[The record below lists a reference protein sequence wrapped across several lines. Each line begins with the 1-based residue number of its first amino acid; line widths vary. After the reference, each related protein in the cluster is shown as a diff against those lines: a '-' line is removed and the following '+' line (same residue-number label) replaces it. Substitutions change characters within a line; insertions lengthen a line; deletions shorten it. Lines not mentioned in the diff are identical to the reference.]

1 MKYLGQKLAPS
12 ADIYAMMARNKNSR
26 CFHNRNRPV
35 IFRLLGGPRRSLS
48 QIGYL
53 PVHISG
59 CPKIDSISFM
69 PCMLVSHLY
78 LAKYLS
84 NKTILCHPQ

>member
-35 IFRLLGGPRRSLS
+35 IFLLQP

-53 PVHISG
+53 PAYFSG
-59 CPKIDSISFM
+59 FPKIDSIPFV
-69 PCMLVSHLY
+69 PF
-78 LAKYLS
+78 KDLS
-84 NKTILCHPQ
+84 DKSKLCHPQ